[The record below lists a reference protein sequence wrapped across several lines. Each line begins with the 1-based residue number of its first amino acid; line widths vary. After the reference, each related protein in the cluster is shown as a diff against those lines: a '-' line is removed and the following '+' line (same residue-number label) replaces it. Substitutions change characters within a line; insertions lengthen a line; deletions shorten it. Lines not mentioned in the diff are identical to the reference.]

1 MKKNVLG
8 FIMSFLI
15 ISCGTTKPI
24 SEKVKDDG
32 VIHFKLIQLNDV
44 YEIAPTGGEKLGGMA
59 RVAHVVDSIKNIEPN
74 TYLFMAGDFLNPSLL
89 GAIKYEGK
97 RIHGKQMIDVMNAM
111 NFELATF
118 GNHEFDIGE
127 SDLQQRLN
135 ESNFYWTSAN
145 VFQQGPDGPRSFY
158 FMRGG
163 DTIYIPETYTLE
175 LKDSDGTEASIG
187 FFSVT
192 LDSNPRDFVY
202 YGDVMIEAGSSY
214 TRLKM
219 EQVDLIMGLTHVKID
234 QDIEIAKAYPEIAL
248 IMGGHEHNSMLVESG
263 NANIA
268 KADANAK
275 TIYVHSGTYD
285 KKKDD
290 LSIHSELVVINDRI
304 SEKPSVK
311 AIVDRWEAILD
322 AQIKQVVDDPY
333 EVIYHAEVPL
343 DGTDKANRSTQTNL
357 GTMIAEAMALSF
369 DTSVDASIVNGG
381 SIRLDDM
388 LVGEVTSLDMFR
400 ILPFGGPVVKIDIEG
415 ALLQEVLDYG
425 KSHFGEGAYLQ
436 RYNILMNSEGK
447 WEVGGAPIDPLRT
460 YKIACTDFLLKG
472 LDIPIL
478 KTGVD
483 GLKAVYFPSAD
494 EPAHDIRR
502 ALIVYF
508 KTLKR

>member
-1 MKKNVLG
+1 MKKHLLG
-8 FIMSFLI
+8 IVILLLI
-15 ISCGTTKPI
+15 FSCGPGKKLP
-24 SEKVKDDG
+24 SKVKDDG
-32 VIHFKLIQLNDV
+32 VITFKLVQLNDV
-44 YEIAPTGGEKLGGMA
+44 YEIAPTGGGKVGGLA
-59 RVAHVVDSIKNIEPN
+59 RVAHVVDSLKKAEPN

-89 GAIKYEGK
+89 GTIKYEGK

-111 NFELATF
+111 DFELATF

-135 ESNFYWTSAN
+135 ESNFYWTTAN
-145 VFQQGPDGPRSFY
+145 VFQQGADGPRSFY
-158 FMRGG
+158 FLRGG
-163 DTIYIPETYTLE
+163 DTIYIPETYTLD
-175 LKDSDGTEASIG
+175 LKDTDGTEASIG

-192 LDSNPRDFVY
+192 LNANPRDFVY

-214 TRLKM
+214 ARLQM

-234 QDIEIAKAYPEIAL
+234 QDIEIAKAYPEIAF
-248 IMGGHEHNSMLVESG
+248 IMGGHEHNSMMVESG
-263 NANIA
+263 NAKIA

-285 KKKDD
+285 KKKDA
-290 LSIHSELVVINDRI
+290 LSIDSELVVIDDRI
-304 SEKPSVK
+304 AEKPSVK
-311 AIVDRWEAILD
+311 AIVDRWGAILD

-357 GTMIAEAMALSF
+357 GAMLAEAMALSF
-369 DTSVDASIVNGG
+369 KTPVDGAIVNGG
-381 SIRLDDM
+381 SIRLDDV

-400 ILPFGGPVVKIDIEG
+400 VLPFGGPVVKIDIKG
-415 ALLQEVLDYG
+415 TLLKEVLDYG

-436 RYNILMNSEGK
+436 RYNISENSEGQ
-447 WEVGGAPIDPLRT
+447 WEVGGKLIDPLRT

-478 KTGVD
+478 KTGVN
-483 GLKAVYFPSAD
+483 GLIAEYFPSSD
-494 EPAHDIRR
+494 EPAHDIRS
-502 ALIVYF
+502 ALIEYF
-508 KTLKR
+508 KTLK